1 MQQNEKTTAAPAAEM
16 TINQVIALCKVAG
29 IHWTPKAPAGSDYLG
44 PDECFLGP
52 ISLDQMTALL
62 AASQTFST
70 STEELIASQRAALD
84 SHYATREKIID
95 VLHAAKDGAAR
106 IAAGDIILQLL
117 CAQPAPELPATT
129 TPQVEDALEQL
140 ESYFNRQSIGFEKC
154 RILREAIAVGATR
167 IHVHNSALEAAMA
180 VCKASRSWA
189 DVDAIRTMKRPT
201 SDAALAGS
209 PAEGA
214 LALDAARWNAVLGSA
229 YLRPL
234 GNAGVS
240 SPMPKNYAH
249 LGLEMWTKFD
259 EAEDVTTENARA
271 AEWLTKY
278 ADVARAA
285 QAEPQGSGSSLLL
298 DA

>member
-1 MQQNEKTTAAPAAEM
+1 MQQNEKNTAAPAAEM
-16 TINQVIALCKVAG
+16 NINQVIALCKIAG
-29 IHWTPKAPAGSDYLG
+29 INWTPKTPAGSDYLG

-52 ISLDQMTALL
+52 ISMGQMSSLL
-62 AASQTFST
+62 AAAGTFCASSQD
-70 STEELIASQRAALD
+70 LIAGQRAALD
-84 SHYATREKIID
+84 SLYATRDSIIE
-95 VLHAAKDGAAR
+95 VLHEAKDGLAR
-106 IAAGDIILQLL
+106 IAAADKILELL
-117 CAQPAPELPATT
+117 CAQPAPALPATT
-129 TPQVEDALEQL
+129 TPQVEDALGQL
-140 ESYFNRQSIGFEKC
+140 ESYFNRESIGFDKC
-154 RILREAIAVGATR
+154 RVLREAIAVGATR
-167 IHVHNSALEAAMA
+167 IQVHNSALESAMA
-180 VCKASRSWA
+180 VSKASRSWA
-189 DVDAIRTMKRPT
+189 DVDAMRAMKHPT
-201 SDAALAGS
+201 SDVALAGS

-259 EAEDVTTENARA
+259 ETEDVSIENARA

-285 QAEPQGSGSSLLL
+285 QAESQSPGAVVL